1 MKISVI
7 IPFDCYENYLKDC
20 LDSLENQTFKDFEV
34 LLIANADTYLDQSM
48 LDGYTLNLRVI
59 PADASSSTAVKRNI
73 GLNNATG
80 EYVYFLDADDYIAPD
95 ALERLAAV
103 SYDVE
108 LISGI
113 RKHTW
118 FKKDVFEA
126 MGNQK
131 NDELDLKD
139 KDHDQLELVYD
150 KMYNENNK
158 DEEKTDVL
166 VQSRNTLNDI
176 SVLNILIKKSLID
189 KIDLRFNE
197 EFEYYS
203 DVPFVISLVKEA
215 KSFVLAEKAIYVK
228 RKHNDPINTPA
239 LSQVKDPAKRFD
251 EFIQAYL
258 YGASIVS
265 SDSYERLSLDE
276 KLLFFYE
283 DTFAK
288 KIHRSEDDDWRN
300 ERFKTMG
307 SVLKLVHPDVVKAS
321 RYRKKLTAAAIE
333 GDLKGA
339 EKIIKRKLAFDKA
352 KKIFQNKNEW
362 NKYLYQHNYKN
373 KPVDSRIIVFES
385 FRGASYSDTP
395 KYIYEYLAKNY
406 PGEYKFV
413 WVLNDKS
420 YTLPYEGQI
429 VKRFSRKYAYYM
441 GIAKYFVFNTRQPLW
456 FRKREEQ
463 IFLETWHGTPLKR
476 LAFDQEEVTAAS
488 PSYKTQFYRQKQEWD
503 FLIAAN
509 KFSSDVF
516 RSCFMYDGPML
527 ETGYPRNDLLKDPDR
542 DEITIELKKK
552 CGIPLS
558 KRTILYAPTWRDDE
572 YYGNGSYKFQI
583 KLNLEMMKKELG
595 DEYVVI
601 LRTHYYIADNIDL
614 TGLEDFAYNLSK
626 YDDVTEIY
634 LMSDILITDYS
645 SVFFDYAGLRR
656 PMLFFTYDL
665 DKYRDILRG
674 FYIDME
680 KELPGPLVYTTEE
693 VINRIKSI
701 DEMNKEYASRY
712 DAFYERFCCWE
723 DGHATKRVVDAVFF
737 GDKEYINCVE
747 NDEEKTA

>member
-20 LDSLENQTFKDFEV
+20 LDSLENQTFKDFEA

-80 EYVYFLDADDYIAPD
+80 EYVYFFDADDYIAPD

-456 FRKREEQ
+456 FRRREEQ

>member
-20 LDSLENQTFKDFEV
+20 LDSLENQTFKDFEA

-48 LDGYTLNLRVI
+48 LAGYTLNLRVI

-103 SYDVE
+103 SHDVD

-166 VQSRNTLNDI
+166 IQSRNTLNDI

-239 LSQVKDPAKRFD
+239 LSQIKDPAKRFD

-307 SVLKLVHPDVVKAS
+307 SVLKLVHPDVVKVS

-406 PGEYKFV
+406 PGEYEFV

-723 DGHATKRVVDAVFF
+723 DGHAAKRVVDAVFF

>member
-103 SYDVE
+103 SHDVD

-307 SVLKLVHPDVVKAS
+307 SVLKLVHPDVVKVS

-723 DGHATKRVVDAVFF
+723 DGHAAKRVVDAVFF

>member
-20 LDSLENQTFKDFEV
+20 LDSLENQTFKDFEA

-406 PGEYKFV
+406 PGEYEFV

>member
-20 LDSLENQTFKDFEV
+20 LDSLENQTFKDFEA

-542 DEITIELKKK
+542 DEITIELKKN

>member
-20 LDSLENQTFKDFEV
+20 LDSLENQTFKDFEA

-95 ALERLAAV
+95 ALERLVAV

>member
-20 LDSLENQTFKDFEV
+20 LDSLENQTFKDFEA

-126 MGNQK
+126 MGDQK

-385 FRGASYSDTP
+385 FRGVSYSDTP

>member
-20 LDSLENQTFKDFEV
+20 LDSLENQTFKDFEA

-542 DEITIELKKK
+542 DEIMIELKKK

>member
-20 LDSLENQTFKDFEV
+20 LDSLENQTFKDFEA

-103 SYDVE
+103 SHDVD

-307 SVLKLVHPDVVKAS
+307 SVLKLVHPDVVKVS

-406 PGEYKFV
+406 PGEYEFV

-723 DGHATKRVVDAVFF
+723 DGHAAKRVVDAVFF
-737 GDKEYINCVE
+737 GNKEYINCVE

>member
-20 LDSLENQTFKDFEV
+20 LDSLENQTFKDFEA

-527 ETGYPRNDLLKDPDR
+527 ETGYPRNDLLKDPNR

>member
-1 MKISVI
+1 M
-7 IPFDCYENYLKDC
+7 
-20 LDSLENQTFKDFEV
+20 
-34 LLIANADTYLDQSM
+34 
-48 LDGYTLNLRVI
+48 
-59 PADASSSTAVKRNI
+59 
-73 GLNNATG
+73 
-80 EYVYFLDADDYIAPD
+80 
-95 ALERLAAV
+95 
-103 SYDVE
+103 
-108 LISGI
+108 
-113 RKHTW
+113 
-118 FKKDVFEA
+118 
-126 MGNQK
+126 
-131 NDELDLKD
+131 
-139 KDHDQLELVYD
+139 
-150 KMYNENNK
+150 
-158 DEEKTDVL
+158 
-166 VQSRNTLNDI
+166 
-176 SVLNILIKKSLID
+176 
-189 KIDLRFNE
+189 
-197 EFEYYS
+197 
-203 DVPFVISLVKEA
+203 
-215 KSFVLAEKAIYVK
+215 
-228 RKHNDPINTPA
+228 
-239 LSQVKDPAKRFD
+239 
-251 EFIQAYL
+251 
-258 YGASIVS
+258 
-265 SDSYERLSLDE
+265 
-276 KLLFFYE
+276 
-283 DTFAK
+283 
-288 KIHRSEDDDWRN
+288 
-300 ERFKTMG
+300 
-307 SVLKLVHPDVVKAS
+307 
-321 RYRKKLTAAAIE
+321 
-333 GDLKGA
+333 
-339 EKIIKRKLAFDKA
+339 
-352 KKIFQNKNEW
+352 
-362 NKYLYQHNYKN
+362 
-373 KPVDSRIIVFES
+373 
-385 FRGASYSDTP
+385 
-395 KYIYEYLAKNY
+395 
-406 PGEYKFV
+406 
-413 WVLNDKS
+413 
-420 YTLPYEGQI
+420 
-429 VKRFSRKYAYYM
+429 KRFSRKYAYYM

>member
-20 LDSLENQTFKDFEV
+20 LDSLENQTFKDFEA
-34 LLIANADTYLDQSM
+34 LLITNADTYLDQSM

-103 SYDVE
+103 SHDVD

-239 LSQVKDPAKRFD
+239 LSQIKDPAKRFD

-307 SVLKLVHPDVVKAS
+307 SVLKLVHPDVVKVS

-373 KPVDSRIIVFES
+373 RPVDSRIIVFES

-723 DGHATKRVVDAVFF
+723 DGHAAKRVVDAVFF